1 MKRFDHYSYM
11 RGSGVIE
18 ITIRDETGTKMDTF
32 KANIN
37 DIKTQ
42 RAIGL
47 ILKEKYD
54 IILSPVIPIKTEGFF
69 DT

>member
-11 RGSGVIE
+11 RGSGVVE
-18 ITIRDETGTKMDTF
+18 ITVRDETGTKLDTF

-37 DIKTQ
+37 DLKTQ

-54 IILSPVIPIKTEGFF
+54 IVLAPTIPVKEDNFF
-69 DT
+69 G